1 MKPVLNIKDF
11 MIEHYVN
18 GEPVT
23 ETEWLLY
30 MEYMMEEAERR
41 QDDHRGE

>member
-1 MKPVLNIKDF
+1 MDAKEY
-11 MIEHYVN
+11 MIQYLN

-41 QDDHRGE
+41 EDDHRGE